1 MKNRLILM
9 FLLTSFLGVC
19 NIESMAQEIYV
30 PEPIF
35 HLAFDS
41 NDPGY
46 ESVSNK
52 TYPVHGKYNQVVD
65 RFGNSGRGV
74 RFTEAGAGIECPKL
88 AVKSVNTVSFWT
100 YVFLGS
106 KIPEGPKPFAETERT
121 VNFYNW
127 TDASGNILRGTAQRG
142 PTVGFNRFITK
153 DDGTRVPW
161 YLWAYAPAEFDEVGW
176 YHIFVVQGQHFTRLI
191 MYKPSNKKVYAYNW
205 LGAQSF
211 DDRANLQVGGFAN
224 YYGADTGFDDFK
236 VYNAAL
242 TDDQV
247 DYMHT
252 VEYPMDKFLK
262 VRNRY
267 SLKFVTVQ
275 NASMED
281 NVNVIQHTNG
291 TGNNV
296 WKLQRGAGP
305 DECRLFNLHS
315 NKVLAIKN
323 ASTATGAEI
332 VQRTSNG
339 SEDEVWKLEYS
350 IRDPR
355 YFRLKNKLNGK
366 YLYVAGNSMSN
377 DVKLLMGNP
386 GEETAYWHFELTEP
400 YDDSKLEPGLYRFKN
415 KKSGKYL
422 DVYGQS
428 TNDGAKLVQAESSWR
443 RNTNLWELS
452 PGYANGVYLKNI
464 VSNLFMDGSNDYY
477 SGSAITQ
484 SVNTQNNRDIWQLI
498 KVGSKGKKD
507 YYKLRNAHNYMYA
520 VVRDASTEE
529 NAEVIQYSTADTD
542 NALWIPER
550 YYYNDSPVKHGW
562 FEIQNMNS
570 SKLMA
575 VAGGANQE
583 NAPLVQKTK
592 GGKEVEFEV
601 VEHNYGLVTLQNVN
615 SGKYVAVE
623 NASLEENARIIQS
636 SIPTSPN
643 TFWRVLRSYTPME
656 SGYELTNLKSGLVL
670 SVSNMSTA
678 ENAPIVQSSSP
689 REDGTWLFNMVPQP
703 RNMLNAETLT
713 DIQNPTLQQQIKVQY
728 SKGKILIDNLSS
740 KSLALSLL
748 LSDVVGQTYCR
759 SECNLLSKERQVI
772 LIDELKAG
780 GVYLLQIE
788 DKESTERSIIKFVN
802 K

>member
-1 MKNRLILM
+1 MIRYYSFVILLVM
-9 FLLTSFLGVC
+9 AFFRSA
-19 NIESMAQEIYV
+19 IEGYAQQIYV
-30 PEPIF
+30 PDPIL

-52 TYPVHGKYNQVVD
+52 IYPVHGRYNLVVD

-74 RFTEAGAGIECPKL
+74 RFAEAGAGIECPKL

-106 KIPEGPKPFAETERT
+106 KIPEGPKPFDGTERT

-153 DDGTRVPW
+153 DDGTRTPW
-161 YLWAYAPAEFDEVGW
+161 YFWAYAPAEFDEVGW

-275 NASMED
+275 NASMDD
-281 NVNVIQHTNG
+281 NANIIQHTNG

-339 SEDEVWKLEYS
+339 SEDEVW
-350 IRDPR
+350 
-355 YFRLKNKLNGK
+355 
-366 YLYVAGNSMSN
+366 
-377 DVKLLMGNP
+377 
-386 GEETAYWHFELTEP
+386 
-400 YDDSKLEPGLYRFKN
+400 
-415 KKSGKYL
+415 
-422 DVYGQS
+422 
-428 TNDGAKLVQAESSWR
+428 
-443 RNTNLWELS
+443 
-452 PGYANGVYLKNI
+452 
-464 VSNLFMDGSNDYY
+464 
-477 SGSAITQ
+477 
-484 SVNTQNNRDIWQLI
+484 
-498 KVGSKGKKD
+498 
-507 YYKLRNAHNYMYA
+507 
-520 VVRDASTEE
+520 
-529 NAEVIQYSTADTD
+529 
-542 NALWIPER
+542 
-550 YYYNDSPVKHGW
+550 
-562 FEIQNMNS
+562 
-570 SKLMA
+570 
-575 VAGGANQE
+575 
-583 NAPLVQKTK
+583 
-592 GGKEVEFEV
+592 
-601 VEHNYGLVTLQNVN
+601 
-615 SGKYVAVE
+615 
-623 NASLEENARIIQS
+623 
-636 SIPTSPN
+636 
-643 TFWRVLRSYTPME
+643 
-656 SGYELTNLKSGLVL
+656 
-670 SVSNMSTA
+670 
-678 ENAPIVQSSSP
+678 
-689 REDGTWLFNMVPQP
+689 
-703 RNMLNAETLT
+703 
-713 DIQNPTLQQQIKVQY
+713 
-728 SKGKILIDNLSS
+728 
-740 KSLALSLL
+740 
-748 LSDVVGQTYCR
+748 
-759 SECNLLSKERQVI
+759 
-772 LIDELKAG
+772 
-780 GVYLLQIE
+780 
-788 DKESTERSIIKFVN
+788 
-802 K
+802 